1 MPDNPPAAITPE
13 TMLESVRA
21 TVQTIPEASQ
31 ATQPTD
37 SIIMYIASVAD
48 SLPPWGTQTQRRDKM
63 LREFFIR
70 EPFLA
75 GAVGSVCA
83 SHASYRWEIESED
96 DELKKVVTAMLETA
110 HFGEGWTSFAS
121 MVTIDYLTQD
131 RGAYVEII
139 RDGASPSAPVLGI
152 AVLEALRCTP
162 TGNPRTPVV
171 YEDEHGGRH
180 LLNYYDVARLIEM
193 PSSISTMRGMQ
204 YSAVSRVLAASQ
216 IMRDIIIYRGEKVG
230 GRFQRVLHI
239 VGGPAKQ
246 DIRRALQM
254 GDEDADNQGLA
265 RFQLPTILASLDP
278 SKPVSH
284 VEIPLASLPDNF
296 DLEDEMK
303 WYITTI
309 AACFGRGYQ
318 DFAPLPGGNLGS
330 SGQCEVMAAKTKGKG
345 PRLFMSSVEYAMNF
359 RGIVPTPLAKFN
371 FREMDLEDE
380 GNHEKIRRL
389 RAETRES
396 MIKSGEIK
404 PEVARLMAIKDGDY
418 DKDLLPVIE
427 KSEEEA
433 RVRAEENL
441 RLNAEVNAETRQT
454 PGGRTSQAN
463 VPKPTR
469 SIGAAKKD
477 MLAPDFRADLQA
489 MLPLAAIVHS
499 LRTNQRSEALAPVLE
514 KMLAGQVGTS
524 QAVTGLLVEVGAL
537 IKTLKEAPPPQVI
550 IQPPIIPPAKEK

>member
-139 RDGASPSAPVLGI
+139 RDGASPSARVLGI
-152 AVLEALRCTP
+152 AVLEALRCAP
-162 TGNPRTPVV
+162 TGNPRTQVV

-216 IMRDIIIYRGEKVG
+216 IMRDIM
-230 GRFQRVLHI
+230 
-239 VGGPAKQ
+239 
-246 DIRRALQM
+246 RALQM
-254 GDEDADNQGLA
+254 GDEDADNQGLV

-284 VEIPLASLPDNF
+284 VEIPLARLPDNF

-309 AACFGRGYQ
+309 AACFGRDYQ

-330 SGQCEVMAAKTKGKG
+330 SGQSEVMAAKTKGKG

-389 RAETRES
+389 RAETRAS
-396 MIKSGEIK
+396 MIKSGEIT

-550 IQPPIIPPAKEK
+550 IQPSIIPPAKEK

>member
-162 TGNPRTPVV
+162 TGNPRTPVA

-239 VGGPAKQ
+239 GGGPAKQ

-254 GDEDADNQGLA
+254 GDEDADNQGLV

-296 DLEDEMK
+296 DLEDE
-303 WYITTI
+303 
-309 AACFGRGYQ
+309 
-318 DFAPLPGGNLGS
+318 
-330 SGQCEVMAAKTKGKG
+330 
-345 PRLFMSSVEYAMNF
+345 
-359 RGIVPTPLAKFN
+359 
-371 FREMDLEDE
+371 

-389 RAETRES
+389 RAETRAS
-396 MIKSGEIK
+396 MIKSGEIT

-454 PGGRTSQAN
+454 PE
-463 VPKPTR
+463 
-469 SIGAAKKD
+469 I
-477 MLAPDFRADLQA
+477 
-489 MLPLAAIVHS
+489 
-499 LRTNQRSEALAPVLE
+499 
-514 KMLAGQVGTS
+514 
-524 QAVTGLLVEVGAL
+524 
-537 IKTLKEAPPPQVI
+537 
-550 IQPPIIPPAKEK
+550 